1 MIKIEQEL
9 QKTYLTD
16 YSLLTAQYSLQAHYH
31 IFCIILLKEF
41 KHFNVKMNRII
52 KNVKRVESNTKI
64 TSPIVNIQ
72 TLKMI

>member
-16 YSLLTAQYSLQAHYH
+16 YSSLTAQYSLQAHYH
-31 IFCIILLKEF
+31 IFFIILLKEF
-41 KHFNVKMNRII
+41 KHFNVKMNSII